1 MLDPR
6 ESLCPDTL
14 PGTLELDGW
23 WSEYM
28 ENRSWEFGNV
38 ELLGLLGGSSVFSIP
53 TETRAPSPCSSP
65 SLFSEHLTRFSSQM
79 CLSFLCVSLP
89 SGHFK
94 VRHESVCF
102 HASFVYRPVWRMQP
116 VQLRVENSGNYSAHV
131 GTGSLADQRSWSV
144 DNIKIKNWEELA
156 RVRADELWVM
166 LTHMPLSLHS
176 TCFVLRLTTGWWV
189 TCHVSQRMLI

>member
-1 MLDPR
+1 MGDGANTWKTDH
-6 ESLCPDTL
+6 EN
-14 PGTLELDGW
+14 LEM
-23 WSEYM
+23 WSCWVCLAG
-28 ENRSWEFGNV
+28 R
-38 ELLGLLGGSSVFSIP
+38 
-53 TETRAPSPCSSP
+53 PCSPFQRRLGRHRHAPHRASLVSTWHDSP
-65 SLFSEHLTRFSSQM
+65 HK
-79 CLSFLCVSLP
+79 CVSFLCVSLP

-131 GTGSLADQRSWSV
+131 GTGSMADQRSWSV
-144 DNIKIKNWEELA
+144 DNIKIKNWEELG

-166 LTHMPLSLHS
+166 LTHMSLSLHS